1 VSSIYAEAMKAIS
14 GWNNDG
20 DDNNEEELIE
30 SDGSAVS
37 DLEEKLQAAI
47 ATSKSIGQ
55 TRVTVKLN
63 KSAIAT
69 DSKIKDQKK
78 SIWVIR

>member
-1 VSSIYAEAMKAIS
+1 MSSIYAEAMKAIS

>member
-1 VSSIYAEAMKAIS
+1 MSSIYAEAMKAIS
-14 GWNNDG
+14 GGNNDG

-47 ATSKSIGQ
+47 GPSKSIG
-55 TRVTVKLN
+55 
-63 KSAIAT
+63 
-69 DSKIKDQKK
+69 
-78 SIWVIR
+78 